1 MKLSIITEAH
11 VPSQAKI
18 NIVADETFLD
28 LIGNGQIEVGY
39 ENYPIN
45 GNIALKKVSD
55 HIGDMLGEKAKAKV
69 LNGWYPQWRTKEI
82 NKGDYSTP
90 PEGTQQIRYR

>member
-1 MKLSIITEAH
+1 MKLSTITEAH

-18 NIVADETFLD
+18 NVLADKTFLD
-28 LIGNGQIEVGY
+28 LIDKGQIEVGY
-39 ENYPIN
+39 ENYPID

-55 HIGDMLGEKAKAKV
+55 YIGDTLGEKAKVKV

-82 NKGDYSTP
+82 NKGDYSVP
-90 PEGTQQIRYR
+90 PEGTQQIKYR